1 MAVVKIIELIGE
13 SPQGWEAAMKEVV
26 AEAQKTLR
34 SITRIGVKEFDVR
47 LREDKIDV
55 YRVRAEVS
63 FRLER

>member
-1 MAVVKIIELIGE
+1 
-13 SPQGWEAAMKEVV
+13 MKEVV

-34 SITRIGVKEFDVR
+34 GITRIGAKEFDVR
-47 LREDKIDV
+47 LRGDKIDV

>member
-1 MAVVKIIELIGE
+1 MAVIKIIELIGE
-13 SPQGWEAAMKEVV
+13 SPKGWDAAMKEVV

-34 SITRIGVKEFDVR
+34 GITRIGAKEFDVR
-47 LREDKIDV
+47 LRDDKIEV